1 MTEPSRQ
8 RVELLEKNKP
18 QQARAKRTYE
28 SILESAAA
36 LLVEVGIER
45 ISTNLVAERAGVTVP
60 AVYRYFPNK
69 YAVLHALGA
78 RLMDKQNAV
87 FQHWFDD
94 YLLEGD
100 PRTLLDNVHILL
112 QQTHGVTQHATGG
125 REIVQAL
132 RAVTPLQELRLDSHR
147 LIADQFALTVAP
159 LLGREQDELV
169 KAQARLSID
178 LGYAIVEMMLEERG
192 ASTELLLQ
200 EGARMIQ
207 LYWQGVFGTFPR
219 V

>member
-1 MTEPSRQ
+1 MTEASKQ

-28 SILESAAA
+28 SILESAAV
-36 LLVEVGIER
+36 LLVEVGVER
-45 ISTNLVAERAGVTVP
+45 ISTNLVAERAGITVP

-78 RLMDKQNAV
+78 RLMDKQNTV
-87 FQHWFDD
+87 FQHWFDNHAE
-94 YLLEGD
+94 EGD
-100 PRTLLDNVHILL
+100 PRTLLENVHDLL
-112 QQTHGVTQHATGG
+112 QETHYVTQQATGG

-132 RAVTPLQELRLDSHR
+132 RAVTPLQELRLESHR
-147 LIADQFALTVAP
+147 LIADQFALTVAS

-169 KAQARLSID
+169 KTQAHLSID

-207 LYWQGVFGTFPR
+207 LYWQGVFGLAPKT
-219 V
+219 